1 MSASA
6 VGGRREVE
14 LTFSHIHTH
23 THTHT
28 HTLSLSLS
36 QLVQL
41 VELIQAF
48 SSLHRRPQL
57 YSSYLPRRLT
67 SGFGLRAVQKKSRII
82 PQRHF
87 LLCARPRQLHF
98 WFFSL
103 AGPCIGC
110 SLASS
115 FAAYCHSLSC
125 PCPLCSGI
133 RPSRC
138 GLWYVSP
145 EQPRCSILESLTG
158 FAPSLSVCVSSSVL
172 CSVNPPSSLPSITAS
187 TPAGGRRM
195 PSARTRTSP
204 RTGKS
209 RS

>member
-67 SGFGLRAVQKKSRII
+67 SGFGLRAVQKKSRIV
-82 PQRHF
+82 PSATSCFALDSTAPFPVLFSSWTLYR
-87 LLCARPRQLHF
+87 LLSRL
-98 WFFSL
+98 FFSGVL
-103 AGPCIGC
+103 PFSIMSVSTLQRDTAFQVR
-110 SLASS
+110 SLVCLPRATTMLDPGI
-115 FAAYCHSLSC
+115 ADRLRSLS
-125 PCPLCSGI
+125 LC
-133 RPSRC
+133 
-138 GLWYVSP
+138 
-145 EQPRCSILESLTG
+145 
-158 FAPSLSVCVSSSVL
+158 VCV
-172 CSVNPPSSLPSITAS
+172 
-187 TPAGGRRM
+187 
-195 PSARTRTSP
+195 
-204 RTGKS
+204 
-209 RS
+209 